1 MESVLPSRA
10 TQPIDREW
18 CVAADAADPLAP
30 LRRRFRIPDGLVY
43 LDGNSLGALPVAVL
57 ERVDR
62 TVRREW
68 GEGLIASWTQA
79 GWMDQTLRLGD
90 KLAPLLGA
98 GAGQVLVC
106 DTTTV
111 NLQRLLT
118 AVLERSPRQ
127 VVLTEQENFHT
138 DLYAASGVAR
148 MLGAELRMVPRRE
161 LQAALD
167 DSVSVLMLTHVDYRT
182 GEMHDLRKLTEA
194 AHAVGAMALWDLCH
208 SVGAVPLALD
218 DDAVDLAVGCG
229 YKYLNGGPGAPAF
242 LYVAAKHQGRLDS
255 PLRGWLGHHDPF
267 AFALEYAPADGI
279 RRHLVSSPSILGMTA
294 LEAALDV
301 FAEVDIA
308 TLREKSLA
316 LTATFMDLVESRCA
330 GHGFRLATP
339 RDPHCRGSQVALA
352 HEQAYGVVRA
362 LMERGVVG
370 DFRAPDIARFG
381 FAPLYLRFID
391 VWEAVDRLAGVLAD
405 QAHLDPRHAVRT
417 AVT

>member
-1 MESVLPSRA
+1 VESIPPSRA
-10 TQPIDREW
+10 PQPIDREW

-30 LRRRFRIPDGLVY
+30 LRSRFQIPDGLVY
-43 LDGNSLGALPVAVL
+43 LDGNSLGALPVAAL

-62 TVRREW
+62 VVRHEW
-68 GEGLIASWTQA
+68 GDGLIASWMQA

-98 GAGQVLVC
+98 GAGQVLIC
-106 DTTTV
+106 DTTTI

-118 AVLERSPRQ
+118 AVLERSPRR
-127 VVLTEQENFHT
+127 VVVTQKENFHT

-148 MLGAELRMVPRRE
+148 MLGAELRVVPRAE
-161 LQAALD
+161 LAPALD

-218 DDAVDLAVGCG
+218 DDEVDLAVGCG

-242 LYVAAKHQGRLDS
+242 LYVAARHQARLDS
-255 PLRGWLGHHDPF
+255 PLRGWLGHREPF

-279 RRHLVSSPSILGMTA
+279 RRHQVSSPSILGMAA

-301 FAEVDIA
+301 FAEVEMA
-308 TLREKSLA
+308 ELREKSLG

-330 GHGFRLATP
+330 GSGFRLATP
-339 RDPHCRGSQVALA
+339 RDPQRRGSQVALA
-352 HEQAYGVVRA
+352 HEHAYGVVRA
-362 LMERGVVG
+362 LIERGVVG
-370 DFRAPDIARFG
+370 DFRTPDIARFG
-381 FAPLYLRFID
+381 FAPLYIRFID
-391 VWEAVDRLAGVLAD
+391 VWEAVERLAGVLAD
-405 QAHLDPRHAVRT
+405 SAHLDGRHVVRA

>member
-10 TQPIDREW
+10 AQPIDRQW

-30 LRRRFRIPDGLVY
+30 LRSRFHIPDGLVY
-43 LDGNSLGALPVAVL
+43 LDGNSLGALPVGAL
-57 ERVDR
+57 EKVDR
-62 TVRREW
+62 VVRKEW
-68 GEGLIASWTQA
+68 GDGLIASWMKA
-79 GWMDQTLRLGD
+79 GWIDQALRLGD
-90 KLAPLLGA
+90 RLAPLLGA

-118 AVLERSPRQ
+118 AVLERSSRR

-148 MLGAELRMVPRRE
+148 MLGAELRMVPRTE
-161 LQAALD
+161 LEAALD

-182 GEMHDLRKLTEA
+182 GEMHDHRRLTEA

-218 DDAVDLAVGCG
+218 DAEVDLAVGCG

-242 LYVAAKHQGRLDS
+242 LYVATRHQRQLDS
-255 PLRGWLGHHDPF
+255 PLRGWLGHRDPF
-267 AFALEYAPADGI
+267 AFAIEYEPADGI
-279 RRHLVSSPSILGMTA
+279 RRQLVSSPSILGMAA

-301 FAEVDIA
+301 FADVDMA
-308 TLREKSLA
+308 ELREKSLA
-316 LTATFMDLVESRCA
+316 LTTTFMDLVESRCA
-330 GHGFRLATP
+330 GSGLRLATP
-339 RDPHCRGSQVALA
+339 RDPHRRGSQVALA
-352 HEQAYGVVRA
+352 HEQAYGVVQA
-362 LMERGVVG
+362 LIERGVVG

-381 FAPLYLRFID
+381 FAPLYLRFLD

-405 QAHLDPRHAVRT
+405 GAHLDPRHAVRA